1 MSKRKRKTGTASA
14 PSAIP
19 YGPKPSIAERP
30 PENKAEIVARTLANF
45 FYGEG
50 SFTALR
56 KHPGYRPPVV
66 PTGDDGE
73 TEERIQADPAFGGLA
88 VQAVGYERGKAA
100 DPAVHIYVL
109 RASRSI
115 QKKLPE
121 TINEVP
127 LVVNRMGRVMTS
139 PGALAGANY
148 FQRDGRVACGSSC
161 APSAERY
168 AGTFGALVRANDHPG
183 KLFCLSNNHV
193 LAACNHVPVGQPI
206 MSPAML
212 DSGPAAAPRHIANHT
227 AIVEL
232 RSGVPELVPVN
243 QVDIAI
249 AEVADDGVVSSWQ
262 GDDTDGYDSPDTIVV
277 PISGT
282 RVKKFG
288 RSSGLTLGT
297 IESMT
302 VSYQPVPYNSTNFK
316 AIAWF
321 ENVWVVRGDGG
332 PFSIPGDSGSLVVS
346 EDGDNAVG
354 VVFAGAG
361 DYGWI
366 CPMDSVQ
373 NLFGGVSLVTNH
385 NV

>member
-1 MSKRKRKTGTASA
+1 MSKRKREADSSTS
-14 PSAIP
+14 SAIP
-19 YGPKPSIAERP
+19 YGPKPSVAERP
-30 PENKAEIVARTLANF
+30 PENEAEVVARTLANF
-45 FYGEG
+45 FYKEG

-56 KHPGYRPPVV
+56 KHPGYRPPLI
-66 PTGDDGE
+66 PTGDTGE
-73 TEERIQADPAFGGLA
+73 VAAHIQAEPAFGGLA
-88 VQAVGYERGKAA
+88 VQAVGYERGKVE

-109 RASRSI
+109 RASRAL
-115 QKKLPE
+115 QKNLPKA
-121 TINEVP
+121 INDVP
-127 LVVNRMGRVMTS
+127 LVVNRMGRVITL
-139 PGALAGANY
+139 PGAIAGAYY
-148 FQRDGRVACGSSC
+148 FQHGGRVACGSSC

-168 AGTFGALVRANDHPG
+168 SGTFGALVRANDYPD

-206 MSPAML
+206 MSPSMQ

-249 AEVADDGVVSSWQ
+249 AEVADDDVVSSWQ
-262 GDDTDGYDSPDTIVV
+262 GDDTDGYDSPDAIVV
-277 PISGT
+277 PTSGM

-297 IESMT
+297 VESIT
-302 VSYQPVPYNSTNFK
+302 VSYEPVSYNSTNFK
-316 AIAWF
+316 AVAWF

-346 EDGDNAVG
+346 EDGDDAVG

-373 NLFGGVSLVTNH
+373 NLFGGVSLVSDH
-385 NV
+385 NI